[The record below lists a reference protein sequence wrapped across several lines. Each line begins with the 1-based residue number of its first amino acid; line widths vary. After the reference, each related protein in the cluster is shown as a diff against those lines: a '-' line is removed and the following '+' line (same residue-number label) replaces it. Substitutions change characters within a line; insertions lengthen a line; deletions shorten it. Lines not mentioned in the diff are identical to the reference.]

1 MIVLAVLA
9 CERGSSFS
17 HVDVDVDVRIT
28 ALTATI
34 IRIPRRVTLV
44 MAYGAQDSAATVL
57 VTLHTDAGLTGYGQI
72 PVDLPSLNAASI
84 RANILTYYAP
94 VVTGQSPLNRARLV
108 MAMERA
114 RPGQPLALAA
124 VELALWDLTGK
135 ALGVPVYQLLGGKVR
150 DGIALMAMVNATD
163 PDALFTEA
171 RTALATPYP
180 VLKMKIGMGIAS
192 DIVRYRA
199 VHEAAGGRAI
209 IQVDG
214 NIGYELTDALT
225 AIEAMA
231 RMGGLGMI
239 EQPVAKMR
247 DLAVL
252 ARQFGVP
259 VMADESL
266 QVPVDMLGLIRH
278 GAASAAFL
286 KIGKHG
292 GLLRSM
298 QIAHLAEIAGIAL
311 SVAVYYDVLAAVAA
325 HVAAAFPAV
334 TWPSFVTRLTDSILV
349 KPLVPDDHGLTL
361 RVPEGPGFG
370 VMLDPEKVRR
380 YTAER

>member
-1 MIVLAVLA
+1 MALAALA
-9 CERGSSFS
+9 CERGSGFS

-94 VVTGQSPLNRARLV
+94 VVTGQSPLDRARLIT
-108 MAMERA
+108 AMERA
-114 RPGQPLALAA
+114 CPGQPLALAA

-150 DGIALMAMVNATD
+150 DGIALMAMVNATA
-163 PDALFTEA
+163 PDALFAEA

-192 DIVRYRA
+192 DIARYRA
-199 VHEAAGGRAI
+199 VHEAVGERAT

-266 QVPVDMLGLIRH
+266 QIPVDMLGLIQH

-325 HVAAAFPAV
+325 HAAAAFPAV

-349 KPLVPDDHGLTL
+349 EPLVPDDHGLIL

-370 VMLDPEKVRR
+370 VTLDPEKVRC

>member
-1 MIVLAVLA
+1 MMALAVLA
-9 CERGSSFS
+9 CERGSGFS
-17 HVDVDVDVRIT
+17 RVDVNVRIT

-72 PVDLPSLNAASI
+72 PVDLPSLSAVSI

-94 VVTGQSPLNRARLV
+94 VVTGQSPLDRTLLV

-163 PDALFTEA
+163 PDALFAEA
-171 RTALATPYP
+171 RTTLAATPYP
-180 VLKMKIGMGIAS
+180 VLKMKIGMGVAS
-192 DIVRYRA
+192 DITRYHAVR
-199 VHEAAGGRAI
+199 EAAGERAT

-278 GAASAAFL
+278 GAVRAAFL

-298 QIAHLAEIAGIAL
+298 QIAHLAEIAGIVL

-325 HVAAAFPAV
+325 HAAAAFPAV

-349 KPLVPDDHGLTL
+349 EPLVPDDHGLIL

-370 VMLDPEKVRR
+370 VTLDPEKVRR
-380 YTAER
+380 YTVER